1 MAILYKQNGEVIKD
15 IEPKNGKRFTLE
27 ELYKLLDCDTV
38 ERVFIDGTKVIMI
51 VDENGKL
58 KQRPVNEPGTMI
70 YHRRER
76 MNPWDWIAGDALVCY
91 THQF

>member
-27 ELYKLLDCDTV
+27 ELYELLDCDTV
-38 ERVFIDGTKVIMI
+38 ERVFIDGTEVIMI

-58 KQRPVNEPGTMI
+58 KQRPVNKTATMI

-76 MNPWDWIAGDALVCY
+76 MNPWD
-91 THQF
+91 